1 MVGPFCGH
9 REDQFVVHFVMDVT
23 PKAAG
28 ERTQLNEVALYTV
41 ANGKIVQEEF
51 LYLMG

>member
-1 MVGPFCGH
+1 
-9 REDQFVVHFVMDVT
+9 MDIT
-23 PKAAG
+23 PKATR

-51 LYLMG
+51 LCLMG

>member
-23 PKAAG
+23 PKATR